1 MLTMAEYIRF
11 RLEAELRARQ
21 IGRDAEQLLTAEQW
35 REICQAAGVP
45 APTPEFL
52 AARESKPASEPPVT
66 A

>member
-21 IGRDAEQLLTAEQW
+21 IGREAEQLLTAEQW

-45 APTPEFL
+45 APSPEFL
-52 AARESKPASEPPVT
+52 AARASEPPVT